1 MQTEVSLFLAK
12 LRQLCKV
19 HREDFQQRRRLKLTN
34 YYLQTQFNLNQGIFI
49 DIDKDNL

>member
-34 YYLQTQFNLNQGIFI
+34 NKLLLQTQFSNNNTNLTRG
-49 DIDKDNL
+49 D